1 MEAYSGLSQVR
12 ISAWSW
18 QICDIQFVPVNVGF
32 GSIATIRPSGIVNEA
47 AIPSQTHHIHL
58 LAKHLLHRWN

>member
-32 GSIATIRPSGIVNEA
+32 GSVATICEFYKPTFATG
-47 AIPSQTHHIHL
+47 T
-58 LAKHLLHRWN
+58 